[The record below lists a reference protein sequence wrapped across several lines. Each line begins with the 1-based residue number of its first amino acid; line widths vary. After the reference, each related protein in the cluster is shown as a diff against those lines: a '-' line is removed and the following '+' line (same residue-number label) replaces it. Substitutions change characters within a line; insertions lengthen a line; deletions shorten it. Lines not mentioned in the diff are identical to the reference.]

1 MPSNEDYPAPQQLSL
16 PVLKERKPMQIPM
29 PPAGGGGSVFP
40 KDMLPWSPDLRALRA
55 EIDARF
61 AQIDERLTA
70 IEARLEH
77 LEHLE
82 RHVLPR

>member
-1 MPSNEDYPAPQQLSL
+1 
-16 PVLKERKPMQIPM
+16 MQIPM
-29 PPAGGGGSVFP
+29 PPPGTGNSVFP
-40 KDMLPWSPDLRALRA
+40 KDMLPWAPDLRALRA

-70 IEARLEH
+70 IEARLD
-77 LEHLE
+77 HLE